1 MIQLQVCFC
10 LLGLA
15 LAALGVAML
24 LRPQRLRRFLRR
36 LDARLWKWM
45 GRRLACS
52 WCCWRPCCC
61 GRSTEGGGGM
71 NYRLIPMERAHLPQA
86 AELERQCFSDPWT
99 EAQLAGELD
108 NELLSLS
115 AAVGEDGTVLGYAEV
130 RVILDEGTL
139 ERIAV
144 APRYRRQGIA
154 EALLDAYIQ
163 YGREHLAFLTLEVRA
178 GNAPAIALYEK
189 LGFREVG
196 RRKNYYRAEHED
208 ALLMTVEFD
217 RHG

>member
-1 MIQLQVCFC
+1 M
-10 LLGLA
+10 
-15 LAALGVAML
+15 
-24 LRPQRLRRFLRR
+24 
-36 LDARLWKWM
+36 
-45 GRRLACS
+45 
-52 WCCWRPCCC
+52 
-61 GRSTEGGGGM
+61 
-71 NYRLIPMERAHLPQA
+71 
-86 AELERQCFSDPWT
+86 
-99 EAQLAGELD
+99 
-108 NELLSLS
+108 
-115 AAVGEDGTVLGYAEV
+115 
-130 RVILDEGTL
+130 ILDEGTL

-163 YGREHLAFLTLEVRA
+163 YGRSTWPSSPWRCG

-189 LGFREVG
+189 LGFRQVG

>member
-1 MIQLQVCFC
+1 
-10 LLGLA
+10 
-15 LAALGVAML
+15 
-24 LRPQRLRRFLRR
+24 
-36 LDARLWKWM
+36 
-45 GRRLACS
+45 
-52 WCCWRPCCC
+52 
-61 GRSTEGGGGM
+61 M

-115 AAVGEDGTVLGYAEV
+115 AA
-130 RVILDEGTL
+130 VILDEGTL

-189 LGFREVG
+189 LGFRQVG

>member
-1 MIQLQVCFC
+1 MDRSHLE
-10 LLGLA
+10 
-15 LAALGVAML
+15 GVL
-24 LRPQRLRRFLRR
+24 
-36 LDARLWKWM
+36 
-45 GRRLACS
+45 S
-52 WCCWRPCCC
+52 
-61 GRSTEGGGGM
+61 
-71 NYRLIPMERAHLPQA
+71 IERACFERPWSEQTFTDALYNDAVSLIA
-86 AELERQCFSDPWT
+86 AQ
-99 EAQLAGELD
+99 
-108 NELLSLS
+108 
-115 AAVGEDGTVLGYAEV
+115 GEDGTVLGYAEV